1 MWTCR
6 RCLTENPDEH
16 KTCSSCGE
24 KNLNPPMGAE
34 VKRVQRKS
42 QSDETLLLT
51 FSAWMVA
58 VVGAVGVI
66 VALITLRPLIA
77 VCITVGTVPLYAI
90 LRGMATII
98 RKL

>member
-6 RCLTENPDEH
+6 RCLTENPDER
-16 KTCSSCGE
+16 KACIKCGE
-24 KNLNPPMGAE
+24 KNLNPPNGAE
-34 VKRVQRKS
+34 VNRTRRKARR
-42 QSDETLLLT
+42 DETALLT

-66 VALITLRPLIA
+66 VALITLRPIIA
-77 VCITVGTVPLYAI
+77 VCITVGAVPLYAI
-90 LRGMATII
+90 LRGMVTII

>member
-6 RCLTENPDEH
+6 RCLTENPDER
-16 KTCSSCGE
+16 KTCIKCGE
-24 KNLNPPMGAE
+24 KNLNPPKGAE
-34 VKRVQRKS
+34 VKCVQRKS

-66 VALITLRPLIA
+66 VALITLRPIIA
-77 VCITVGTVPLYAI
+77 MCIMVGAVPLYAI
-90 LRGMATII
+90 LRGMVTII